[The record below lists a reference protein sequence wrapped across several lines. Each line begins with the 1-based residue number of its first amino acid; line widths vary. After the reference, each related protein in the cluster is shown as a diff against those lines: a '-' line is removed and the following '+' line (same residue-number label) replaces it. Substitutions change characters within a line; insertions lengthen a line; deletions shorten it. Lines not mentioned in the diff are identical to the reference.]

1 LFVPIATVNPATG
14 AVLREFPAAPASE
27 VDEQLGRAAAAAALW
42 RRVAPE
48 DRARLLTSLAMRLTG
63 DREGLARLAT
73 LEMGK
78 TLKSARDEV
87 TKCANA
93 CRHYAAHGP
102 RMLADD
108 DFRDKEISGTVRYD
122 PLGVVLGVMPWN
134 FPYWQVL
141 RAAIP
146 AMLAGN
152 AFVLKHA
159 SNVPQC
165 ALALEELFAAAS
177 APEGLFQTLLIP
189 AGDVARV
196 IADPRVAA
204 VTVTGSERAGRE
216 IAAAAGAVTRKCVLE
231 LGGNDPFIVFA
242 DANVERA
249 AEVGVAARMI
259 NNGQSC
265 VCAKRFIVDE
275 SVADEFEAVFAARV
289 KALVLGDPVDDTT
302 DLGPLAT
309 KQGQADLAEQLSRTL
324 ASGARSVVE
333 GGAVEGKDGWWFRP
347 ALLRD
352 VPLDS
357 PAAREELFG
366 PVAPIFRV
374 RGPDEA
380 IALANDSSLGL
391 GASVW
396 TRSEVLAN
404 RSIAELDAG
413 MVFVNAMVASD
424 PRLPFGG
431 VKGSGYGREVG
442 LHGLREFV
450 NVKTVRGSAHG

>member
-1 LFVPIATVNPATG
+1 
-14 AVLREFPAAPASE
+14 VLREFPAESAAE
-27 VDEQLGRAAAAAALW
+27 VDEQLGRAATAAASW
-42 RRVAPE
+42 RRVDPQ
-48 DRARLLTSLAMRLTG
+48 DRAHLLISLAMRLTG

-122 PLGVVLGVMPWN
+122 PLGIVLGVMPWN

-165 ALALEELFAAAS
+165 ALALEELFTAAG

-189 AGDVARV
+189 ASDVARV
-196 IADPRVAA
+196 IADPRIAA

-216 IAAAAGAVTRKCVLE
+216 IAAAAGAVTKKCVLE
-231 LGGNDPFIVFA
+231 LGGNDPLIVFA
-242 DANVERA
+242 DANIERA
-249 AEVGVAARMI
+249 AEVAVTARMI

-275 SVADEFEAVFAARV
+275 SVADEFEAAFASRV
-289 KALVLGDPVDDTT
+289 KALKLGDPVDDAT
-302 DLGPLAT
+302 DIGPLAT
-309 KQGQADLAEQLSRTL
+309 RQGQADLTDQLARTL
-324 ASGARSVVE
+324 AAGAKSVVE
-333 GGAVEGKDGWWFRP
+333 GGAVEGKEGWWFRP

-352 VPLDS
+352 VPRDS

-366 PVAPIFRV
+366 PVSPIFRV

-380 IALANDSSLGL
+380 IALANDSTLGL

-396 TRSEVLAN
+396 TRSEGLAN
-404 RSIAELDAG
+404 RSIAELDVG

>member
-1 LFVPIATVNPATG
+1 
-14 AVLREFPAAPASE
+14 VLREFPAESAAE
-27 VDEQLGRAAAAAALW
+27 VDEQLGRAATAAASW
-42 RRVAPE
+42 RRVDPQ
-48 DRARLLTSLAMRLTG
+48 DRAHLLISLAMRLTG

-122 PLGVVLGVMPWN
+122 PLGIVLGVMPWN

-165 ALALEELFAAAS
+165 ALALEELFTAAG

-189 AGDVARV
+189 ASDVARV
-196 IADPRVAA
+196 IADPRIAA

-216 IAAAAGAVTRKCVLE
+216 IAAAAGAVTKKCVLE

-242 DANVERA
+242 DANIERA
-249 AEVGVAARMI
+249 AEVAVTARMI

-275 SVADEFEAVFAARV
+275 SVADEFEAVFASRV
-289 KALVLGDPVDDTT
+289 KALKLGDPVDDAT
-302 DLGPLAT
+302 DIGPLAT
-309 KQGQADLAEQLSRTL
+309 RQGQADLTDQLARTL
-324 ASGARSVVE
+324 AAGAKSVVE
-333 GGAVEGKDGWWFRP
+333 GGAVEGKEGWWFRP

-352 VPLDS
+352 VPRDS

-380 IALANDSSLGL
+380 IALANDSTLGL
-391 GASVW
+391 GASAW
-396 TRSEVLAN
+396 TRSEGLAN
-404 RSIAELDAG
+404 RSIAELDVG

-442 LHGLREFV
+442 LHGLREFA